1 MNNELKL
8 LSKVLESRELTELFD
23 RGVKD
28 TWFVDPEVK
37 RIWIFVRE
45 HFAKYAECPSLDVIN
60 QNFPSWKQHESPDS
74 IDYLIDSVVASR
86 RAASVLKMMESA
98 ANILG
103 SNKDHE
109 EVLRVFQAGIVNLE
123 EEGLSKTNDLNLT
136 DDPLKRWEEYIWRKN
151 NPGLLGI
158 ATGFPSVDKVTGGFQ
173 PGQLIVV
180 VAPPKTGKSTLALQ
194 FAYNVHQQDKS
205 VMFQSFEMS
214 NHEQQTRYD
223 AMRSRVSHTRLINGL
238 LEPDEEARYQSKL
251 KSMEQMRKPFWLVDS
266 SNGATVSSIGSKISV
281 LHPEIVFIDGVYLM
295 IDEQTGE
302 ANTPQAITNI
312 TRSLKRLAQKHKV
325 CIVIT
330 TQVLNW
336 KMRKGQVTA
345 DSIGYSSSFH
355 QDADVIFG
363 LQREDENVDDT
374 RVLKVLESR
383 NSGRLEISL
392 IWAWDT
398 GTFREIDI
406 NDV

>member
-1 MNNELKL
+1 MNNEYKL
-8 LSKVLESRELTELFD
+8 LSKILEERDLPYLYEL
-23 RGVKD
+23 GIKD
-28 TWFVDPEVK
+28 AWFVDSEVK
-37 RIWIFVRE
+37 RVWVFVRE
-45 HFAKYAECPSLDVIN
+45 HFAKYAECPSLDVIS
-60 QNFPSWKQHESPDS
+60 QNFPTWKQYETQDN
-74 IDYLIDSVVASR
+74 IDYLVDAVVASR
-86 RAASVLKMMESA
+86 RAASVLKMLEQA
-98 ANILG
+98 ATVLDKNR
-103 SNKDHE
+103 DHE
-109 EVLRVFQAGIVNLE
+109 EALRIFQAGIISLE
-123 EEGLSKTNDLNLT
+123 EDGLSKTSDLNLVE
-136 DDPLKRWEEYIWRKN
+136 DPKKRWEEYLWRKN
-151 NPGLLGI
+151 NPGLLGVG
-158 ATGFPSVDKVTGGFQ
+158 TGFASVDKVTGGLQ

-194 FAYNVHQQDKS
+194 FAQNVHLQDKS

-223 AMRSRVSHTRLINGL
+223 AMRARISHTRLINGV
-238 LEPDEEARYQSKL
+238 LEPEEEARYKAKL
-251 KSMEQMRKPFWLVDS
+251 DSMENMRKPFTLVDS
-266 SNGATVSSIGSKISV
+266 SNGSTVSGIASKIQT
-281 LHPEIVFIDGVYLM
+281 LHPDVVFIDGVYLM

-312 TRSLKRLAQKHKV
+312 TRSLKRMAQKFKV
-325 CIVIT
+325 PIVIT

-345 DSIGYSSSFH
+345 DSIGYSSSFV
-355 QDADVIFG
+355 QDADVVFG

-383 NSGRLEISL
+383 NSGRMEISL

-406 NDV
+406 NDL

>member
-1 MNNELKL
+1 MNNEYKL
-8 LSKVLESRELTELFD
+8 LSKILEERDLPYLYE
-23 RGVKD
+23 RGIKD
-28 TWFVDPEVK
+28 SWFVDNDV
-37 RIWIFVRE
+37 RRVWVFVRE

-60 QNFPSWKQHESPDS
+60 QNFPTWKQYESQDN
-74 IDYLIDSVVASR
+74 IDYLVDNVVSSR
-86 RAASVLKMMESA
+86 RAASVIKMIEAA
-98 ANILG
+98 ANALDK
-103 SNKDHE
+103 SRDHE
-109 EVLRVFQAGIVNLE
+109 EALRIFQAGIISLE
-123 EEGLSKTNDLNLT
+123 EDGLSKTSDLNLIE
-136 DDPLKRWEEYIWRKN
+136 DPKKRWEEYLWRKN
-151 NPGLLGI
+151 NPGLLGVG
-158 ATGFPSVDKVTGGFQ
+158 TGFPSVDKVTGGLQ

-194 FAYNVHQQDKS
+194 FAQNVHLQDKS

-223 AMRSRVSHTRLINGL
+223 AMRARISHSRLINGVL
-238 LEPDEEARYQSKL
+238 DTDEEARYQTKL
-251 KSMEQMRKPFWLVDS
+251 NSMENMRKPFWLVDS
-266 SNGATVSSIGSKISV
+266 ANGSTVSGIASKIQV

-312 TRSLKRLAQKHKV
+312 TRSLKRMAQKFKV
-325 CIVIT
+325 PVIIT

-345 DSIGYSSSFH
+345 DSIGYSSSFV
-355 QDADVIFG
+355 QDADVVFG

-383 NSGRLEISL
+383 NSGRMEISL

-398 GTFREIDI
+398 GTFREIDV
-406 NDV
+406 NDL